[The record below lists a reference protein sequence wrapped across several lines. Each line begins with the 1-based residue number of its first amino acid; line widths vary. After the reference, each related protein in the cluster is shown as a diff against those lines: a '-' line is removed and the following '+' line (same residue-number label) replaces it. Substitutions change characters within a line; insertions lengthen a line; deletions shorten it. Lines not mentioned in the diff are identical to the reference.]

1 MRRMPGD
8 IYKPWPARWRRKW
21 RIWRLRASG
30 ERPAM
35 YDWMNPESI
44 SVNLILS
51 FFCEQQEKNWKN
63 RRSQKLDKMEILNL
77 QSSLQSEIQAKESI
91 REELTQIRADFIAMQ
106 KYTVRWCQVKKF
118 HSVLVF
124 FSLGNCGRWNNN
136 ARNLPANW
144 CGRTLRWKRC
154 NNDWNPATDV
164 SIGKRTWCCGTNGR
178 CSRIVGLRCAI
189 WILQARSPRC
199 PALFSTSSHR

>member
-1 MRRMPGD
+1 
-8 IYKPWPARWRRKW
+8 
-21 RIWRLRASG
+21 
-30 ERPAM
+30 M

-106 KYTVRWCQVKKF
+106 KYTVR
-118 HSVLVF
+118 
-124 FSLGNCGRWNNN
+124 
-136 ARNLPANW
+136 
-144 CGRTLRWKRC
+144 
-154 NNDWNPATDV
+154 
-164 SIGKRTWCCGTNGR
+164 
-178 CSRIVGLRCAI
+178 
-189 WILQARSPRC
+189 
-199 PALFSTSSHR
+199 